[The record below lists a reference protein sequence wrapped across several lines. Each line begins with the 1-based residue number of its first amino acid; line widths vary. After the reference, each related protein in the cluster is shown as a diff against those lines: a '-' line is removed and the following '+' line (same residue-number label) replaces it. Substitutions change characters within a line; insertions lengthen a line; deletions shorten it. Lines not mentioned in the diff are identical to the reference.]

1 MAELN
6 RCRITAVLTADTA
19 VELRIYRLTELDS
32 HFHELTNA
40 SLIELSERIVLEDLL
55 VVVSAE
61 ELTSIVTREAV
72 SHLSKVICTEAEEVS
87 VLSDLVSCKSSSRD
101 LDHCTNFVLEV
112 SASLSDNSVSS
123 LNNYLLNELELLN
136 VAYERD
142 HDLRLNVP
150 IGVLLLNVDS
160 SLDNSLCLHCSDLRI
175 CYSKTAS
182 SVTHHGVELVE
193 RSDYVLDIS
202 NSLTL

>member
-32 HFHELTNA
+32 HFHELTNT

-55 VVVSAE
+55 VVVSTQ
-61 ELTSIVTREAV
+61 ELACVVTREAV
-72 SHLSKVICTEAEEVS
+72 CHLCKVVCTEAEEVS
-87 VLSDLVSCKSSSRD
+87 VLSDLVSCKSSSGD
-101 LDHCTNFVLEV
+101 LDHCTNFVLKV
-112 SASLSDNSVSS
+112 SAGLSDNSVSS
-123 LNNYLLNELELLN
+123 LNNNLLNELELLN
-136 VAYERD
+136 VAYERN
-142 HDLRLNVP
+142 HDLGLYVP
-150 IGVLLLNVDS
+150 VGVVLLNIDS
-160 SLDNSLCLHCSDLRI
+160 SLDNSLCLHLSDLRI

-193 RSDYVLDIS
+193 
-202 NSLTL
+202 